1 MSYDEL
7 QLVRQH
13 LFSHV
18 QKLSQFNDTVEL
30 PHIRNKLSQSL
41 AFLFVLS
48 YAESWPSFFDDFL
61 GLGRSSESLVGNA
74 MGIDMYL
81 RVLLVIHEE
90 IGDNLIIRDVEQTK
104 RNNGLKDLVR
114 ARAVNQLADSWM
126 SILEHYSRSTKSE
139 SDQSST
145 SPSTTTTAIGTANN
159 NNSATNTSLINEIL
173 GSVLRVIG
181 GWVSWIDIGLIV
193 RPAFLNLIFGQL
205 ANPKQ
210 RLAACD
216 CLVEIISKKMK
227 PSEKLELIGLL
238 NLTTVL
244 SQLPTWSDLEFDER
258 VAKLA
263 NVVGL
268 ELVHICDGSTTQASG
283 AACSPDE
290 IAKSERLLIDLFP
303 TIFNFLSNEYDD
315 TSLQV
320 IPCLSDYVQFIRKE
334 VRGAAKSNSDISN
347 FLGQER
353 TSILF
358 MMLNKVIIK
367 SKYDSTS
374 DWSGGQEESESEFL
388 DLRAKLKV
396 LQDQIASIDMQL
408 YVQGISTVIKHSLD
422 SPTNNNKTW
431 QDVELGLYEI
441 SVFTDTLRNG
451 TVVTTRGMHQDA
463 QNVLYDVFAKMI
475 TSDVV
480 AINHPSIQLWYM
492 ELVNKLSGLFKGAQ
506 PELLNK
512 VLQVFV
518 SSLGVHNSNR
528 KVQVRSWY
536 LFFRF
541 LKTVHGFV
549 GDIGETVL
557 NSITDLLNIKAEII
571 TKNDD
576 DSELSGD
583 EASESG
589 SFDSQLYLFE
599 LCGIL
604 FGLAEDNHGLD
615 LTRRLLQPIYSDIE
629 THLSSDPQDQVKIL
643 QIHHDIMAIG
653 TFARGFDDLNRPNIQ
668 NLKAIVE
675 FKNSAEAI
683 LVVLERLPLVEI
695 IRDAARFAFARL
707 IPLLKVDLLPHLSRL
722 INTLLTQSKKEEFV
736 DFLSFLGQLIHSF
749 KNESGVFEM
758 FMSLLSPLVER
769 VFMILNQVDEN
780 ASSGSTDAVV
790 LRRELRRSYL
800 QFLFNVLNNGMG
812 AIFLSD
818 QNRDA
823 FVSVI
828 QSVFNYASDFD
839 DQQTQK
845 AAITCLNK
853 MLATWGEGKVKPEI
867 AGTLVFGEGQ
877 PVSWFNETFIFEQYS
892 RLCWELPGKPGFN
905 SKDAQVRLVL
915 SDVAGLQRAL
925 FDLKGTGY
933 VNYLADQ
940 YFPMIGLPQVLAEE
954 YLQNL
959 SQTKEGK
966 QFKKFYIDF
975 ISRISS

>member
-1 MSYDEL
+1 
-7 QLVRQH
+7 

-18 QKLSQFNDTVEL
+18 QKVSGSVDSAEL
-30 PHIRNKLSQSL
+30 PHVRNKLAQTL
-41 AFLFVLS
+41 AFLFVLT
-48 YAESWPSFFDDFL
+48 YAESWTSFFDDFL
-61 GLGRSSESLVGNA
+61 RLGSSSGSPVGNA
-74 MGIDMYL
+74 SGIDMYL

-104 RNNGLKDLVR
+104 RNNALKDLVR
-114 ARAVNQLADSWM
+114 VRSVSQLANSWM
-126 SILEHYSRSTKSE
+126 SILEYYSSGNGESIPQQSE
-139 SDQSST
+139 VLS
-145 SPSTTTTAIGTANN
+145 
-159 NNSATNTSLINEIL
+159 
-173 GSVLRVIG
+173 SVLRVIG
-181 GWVSWIDIGLIV
+181 GWVSWIDISLIV
-193 RPAFLNLIFGQL
+193 QPAFLNLIFGQL
-205 ANPKQ
+205 ANSKQ
-210 RLAACD
+210 RLGACD

-227 PSEKLELIGLL
+227 PSEKLELIALL
-238 NLTTVL
+238 NLTSVL

-283 AACSPDE
+283 VACSSDE
-290 IAKSERLLIDLFP
+290 MARSERLLIDLFP

-320 IPCLSDYVQFIRKE
+320 IPCLTDYVQFIRKE
-334 VRGAAKSNSDISN
+334 VRATKPDTDIAS

-367 SKYDSTS
+367 SKYDSS
-374 DWSGGQEESESEFL
+374 AEWSGGQDESESEFL
-388 DLRAKLKV
+388 DMRAKLKV
-396 LQDQIASIDMQL
+396 LQDQIASISMDL
-408 YVQGISTVIKHSLD
+408 YVQGMSTVIKHSLD
-422 SPTNNNKTW
+422 NSSTKSW

-441 SVFTDTLRNG
+441 SAFTDTLRNG
-451 TVVTTRGMHQDA
+451 AVVTVRGMYQDA
-463 QNVLYDVFAKMI
+463 QNALYELFAKMI
-475 TSDVV
+475 TSNVV

-492 ELVNKLSGLFKGAQ
+492 ELVNKLSHLFKGTQ

-512 VLQVFV
+512 VLEVFV
-518 SSLGVHNSNR
+518 SPLGVHNSNG

-557 NSITDLLNIKAEII
+557 NSISDLLTIKAEII
-571 TKNDD
+571 TKDD

-583 EASESG
+583 EAAESG

-599 LCGIL
+599 LCGML
-604 FGLAEDNHGLD
+604 FGQAEDNHGHE

-629 THLSSDPQDQVKIL
+629 KNLSDPQDQTKIL
-643 QIHHDIMAIG
+643 QVHHDIMAIG
-653 TFARGFDDLNRPNIQ
+653 TFARGFDDLNSPTIGSR
-668 NLKAIVE
+668 KAIQE

-683 LVVLERLPLVEI
+683 LVVLERLPSVEI

-707 IPLLKVDLLPHLSRL
+707 IPLLKVELLPHLSRL
-722 INTLLTQSKKEEFV
+722 ISTLLTQSKMEEFV
-736 DFLSFLGQLIHSF
+736 DFLGFLGQLIHSF
-749 KNESGVFEM
+749 KSESGVFDM
-758 FMSLLSPLVER
+758 FTSLFTPLVER
-769 VFMILNQVDEN
+769 VFIILNEVDAN
-780 ASSGSTDAVV
+780 AASGSTDAVV
-790 LRRELRRSYL
+790 FRREIRRSYL

-812 AIFLSD
+812 AIFIAE
-818 QNRDA
+818 QNREA
-823 FVSVI
+823 FGSVI
-828 QSVFNYASDFD
+828 QSIFHYASDFD

-845 AAITCLNK
+845 AAITCLSK
-853 MLATWGEGKVKPEI
+853 LLGTLGGGKVKAEI

-877 PVSWFNETFIFEQYS
+877 PVSGFDDSFIFEQYS

-905 SKDAQVRLVL
+905 SKDAQVRLIL
-915 SDVAGLQRAL
+915 NDVAGLQRTL
-925 FDLKGTGY
+925 FRLKGTGY
-933 VNYLADQ
+933 VTYLADQ
-940 YFPMIGLPQVLAEE
+940 YFPMIGLPQSLAQE

-959 SQTKEGK
+959 CQTTEGK